1 MNKEYPYSK
10 DDVIS
15 MCAGYMEDRD
25 IVMVKKAYEL
35 AHEAHEGQ
43 YRKNGLPYILHP
55 VQVAGIL
62 AELKLD
68 GPTIIAGF
76 LHDVVED
83 TPYTFAD
90 LEEMFNEE
98 VAVIV
103 DGVTKL
109 EKVKYRS
116 KQEEQAE
123 NHRKLFVA
131 IAKDIRVILVKLAD
145 RLHNMRTLKA
155 MPEAKQI
162 RTSRETLEIYAPLA
176 HRLGISSI
184 KWELED
190 TALRYVEPQQY
201 FKIVSMMKKK
211 RSERESVINNAID
224 RIETEM
230 GKTGLE
236 GQLSGRPK
244 HIYSIY

>member
-1 MNKEYPYSK
+1 MGSGEVMNKEYPYSK
-10 DDVIS
+10 DDVIR
-15 MCAGYMEDRD
+15 MCGSYMREEDMLMIR
-25 IVMVKKAYEL
+25 KAYEL
-35 AHEAHEGQ
+35 ANEAHEGQ
-43 YRKNGLPYILHP
+43 YRKSGEPYILHP

-83 TPYTFAD
+83 TPYTFDD
-90 LEEMFNEE
+90 LKEMFNEE

-123 NHRKLFVA
+123 NHRKLFIA

-155 MPEAKQI
+155 MPRSISRSGQPRRRLKSMRPWHTGSVFPASNGSL
-162 RTSRETLEIYAPLA
+162 RTLHS
-176 HRLGISSI
+176 GISSPSSI
-184 KWELED
+184 
-190 TALRYVEPQQY
+190 
-201 FKIVSMMKKK
+201 S
-211 RSERESVINNAID
+211 RSSA
-224 RIETEM
+224 
-230 GKTGLE
+230 
-236 GQLSGRPK
+236 
-244 HIYSIY
+244 

>member
-1 MNKEYPYSK
+1 MGSGEVMNKEYPYSK
-10 DDVIS
+10 DDVIR
-15 MCAGYMEDRD
+15 MCGSYMREEDMLMIR
-25 IVMVKKAYEL
+25 KAYEL
-35 AHEAHEGQ
+35 ANEAHEGQ
-43 YRKNGLPYILHP
+43 YRKSGEPYILHP

-83 TPYTFAD
+83 TPYTFDD
-90 LEEMFNEE
+90 LKEMFNEE

-123 NHRKLFVA
+123 NHRKLFIA

-155 MPEAKQI
+155 MPGA
-162 RTSRETLEIYAPLA
+162 
-176 HRLGISSI
+176 
-184 KWELED
+184 
-190 TALRYVEPQQY
+190 
-201 FKIVSMMKKK
+201 
-211 RSERESVINNAID
+211 
-224 RIETEM
+224 
-230 GKTGLE
+230 
-236 GQLSGRPK
+236 
-244 HIYSIY
+244 